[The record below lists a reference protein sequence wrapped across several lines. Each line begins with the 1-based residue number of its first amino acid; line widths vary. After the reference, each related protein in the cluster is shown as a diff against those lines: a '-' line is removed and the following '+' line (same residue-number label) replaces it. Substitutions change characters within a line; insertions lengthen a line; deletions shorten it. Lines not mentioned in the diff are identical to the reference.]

1 MGIARNQRH
10 AEVDIDLVKAARGS
24 VELVDHAGR
33 ADLHDQ
39 AGFLVKLASQVVGQA
54 GMGLHPAAGRTE
66 KVAALAR
73 IGVHQQKPILDQ
85 EDAANGEAAS
95 GVAAWRGASCANV
108 DLT

>member
-1 MGIARNQRH
+1 
-10 AEVDIDLVKAARGS
+10 

-39 AGFLVKLASQVVGQA
+39 AGFLVKLASKVVGQA

-85 EDAANGEAAS
+85 KDAANGESRHRALRL
-95 GVAAWRGASCANV
+95 GGARHARM
-108 DLT
+108 